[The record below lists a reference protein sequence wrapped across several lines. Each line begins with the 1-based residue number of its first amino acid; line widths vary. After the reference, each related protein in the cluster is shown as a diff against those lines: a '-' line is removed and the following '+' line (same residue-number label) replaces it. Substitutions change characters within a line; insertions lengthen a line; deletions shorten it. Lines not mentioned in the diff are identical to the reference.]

1 MQNGAHKMLSE
12 NKRNK
17 DIIKSVCSKAK
28 LREYISECSFDN
40 EHDAEILNLI
50 YLKNKDF
57 GYVADVMGLSY
68 GWTVA
73 RHSCAARRLAN
84 LINTL

>member
-1 MQNGAHKMLSE
+1 MRME
-12 NKRNK
+12 NHESRQV
-17 DIIKSVCSKAK
+17 IKSVCSKAK

-57 GYVADVMGLSY
+57 SYVADTIGLSY

-73 RHSCAARRLAN
+73 RHNYAAARLAN

>member
-57 GYVADVMGLSY
+57 GYVADIMGLSY
-68 GWTVA
+68 G
-73 RHSCAARRLAN
+73 
-84 LINTL
+84 

>member
-1 MQNGAHKMLSE
+1 MLSE

-50 YLKNKDF
+50 YLKKQRFWLCCGCDGAF
-57 GYVADVMGLSY
+57 LRLDRCPPQL
-68 GWTVA
+68 
-73 RHSCAARRLAN
+73 RRKAACEPDKH
-84 LINTL
+84 IIIT